1 MFIYNVT
8 TQLDKNI
15 HKEWIQWMQQIHIP
29 EVMQTGCF
37 TASRLLRLL
46 ETIESDGFTYTV
58 QYTAST
64 KADYNRY
71 IEMYAATLR
80 QSTINKWGDKIIAFR
95 SLMEIIN

>member
-8 TQLDKNI
+8 AQLDKNI

-37 TASRLLRLL
+37 TGSRLLRLL
-46 ETIESDGFTYTV
+46 ETVESDRFTYTV
-58 QYTAST
+58 QYTAPT

-71 IEMYAATLR
+71 IEMHAATLR
-80 QSTINKWGDKIIAFR
+80 QSTINKWGNKIIAFR